1 MLHNPVGFFDSGW
14 GGLSTLIA
22 AREALPAENFC
33 YVADCGNAPYGD
45 RSHDFIVDRALRI
58 TRFLFEEQNAKA
70 LVIACNTATAEAIDV
85 LREHYPAKIV
95 LGVEPAIKPAV
106 EASKNKI
113 IGMISTNRTAHS
125 ERYQLLLQ
133 RFAANAKVFSQGCP
147 GLMECVEK
155 GDFTSDET
163 RALLHRYI
171 DPMVEAGIDSLV
183 LGCTHYPFLAQAIED
198 IVGPNVPLYDSSP
211 AVARHLARRLKETDS
226 LNHETQL
233 GNTTF
238 FVSDLNDERQNVARR
253 LWKAA
258 VTFKNLPV

>member
-95 LGVEPAIKPAV
+95 LGVETKR
-106 EASKNKI
+106 K
-113 IGMISTNRTAHS
+113 R
-125 ERYQLLLQ
+125 
-133 RFAANAKVFSQGCP
+133 
-147 GLMECVEK
+147 
-155 GDFTSDET
+155 
-163 RALLHRYI
+163 
-171 DPMVEAGIDSLV
+171 
-183 LGCTHYPFLAQAIED
+183 
-198 IVGPNVPLYDSSP
+198 
-211 AVARHLARRLKETDS
+211 
-226 LNHETQL
+226 
-233 GNTTF
+233 
-238 FVSDLNDERQNVARR
+238 
-253 LWKAA
+253 
-258 VTFKNLPV
+258 